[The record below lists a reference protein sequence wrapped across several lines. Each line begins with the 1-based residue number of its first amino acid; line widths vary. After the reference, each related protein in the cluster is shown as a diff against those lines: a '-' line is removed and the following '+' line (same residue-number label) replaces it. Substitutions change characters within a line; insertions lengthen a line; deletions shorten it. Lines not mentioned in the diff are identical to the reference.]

1 MQRSFALS
9 SYGFAG
15 VYLLDFDVSIDDHL
29 APLLDVVAHTG
40 GKLCWVAGHNG
51 KPCFFKFLTHLGLV

>member
-9 SYGFAG
+9 RYGFAG
-15 VYLLDFDVSIDDHL
+15 VYLLDFDVCIDDHL

-40 GKLCWVAGHNG
+40 GKLSRIAGNDG